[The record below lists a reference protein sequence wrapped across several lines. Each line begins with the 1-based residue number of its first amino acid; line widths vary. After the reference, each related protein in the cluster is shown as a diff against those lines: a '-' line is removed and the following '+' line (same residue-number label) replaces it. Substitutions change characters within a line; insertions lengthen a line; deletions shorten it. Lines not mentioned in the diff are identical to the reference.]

1 MSIDNSAAGVQ
12 NVAMTAHEF
21 EIAFVIETVEAEDP
35 RIDQAMEALPGTTI
49 SGALGLTVATT
60 LVDADTAIAAGLHAA
75 KALAAA
81 GLAPLRTYQDLVSR
95 QDIADRVGMSR
106 QAVGN
111 WVRGERQNSRP
122 FPAPV
127 TLSSGGLW
135 LWSSVVSWIDA
146 TKAAELNESKLPTL
160 DDYCQLDTMI
170 RQGLFRFNVFSFP
183 VREPQYTPPQ
193 SDVAVNSDDVYVEV
207 GSIGT
212 YALAA

>member
-1 MSIDNSAAGVQ
+1 
-12 NVAMTAHEF
+12 MTAHEF
-21 EIAFVIETVEAEDP
+21 EIAFVVETVEAEDS
-35 RIDQAMEALPGTTI
+35 RIDQVMEALPGTTI
-49 SGALGLTVATT
+49 SGALGLTVVTT

-135 LWSSVVSWIDA
+135 LWASVVRWIEE
-146 TKAAELNESKLPTL
+146 TGAAELNESELLTL
-160 DDYCQLDTMI
+160 DDHCQLDAMI
-170 RQGLFRFNVFSFP
+170 RRGLARFNVFSFP
-183 VREPQYTPPQ
+183 VREPRFTPPQ
-193 SDVAVNSDDVYVEV
+193 GAVAVNSDDAYAQV
-207 GSIGT
+207 GSINS